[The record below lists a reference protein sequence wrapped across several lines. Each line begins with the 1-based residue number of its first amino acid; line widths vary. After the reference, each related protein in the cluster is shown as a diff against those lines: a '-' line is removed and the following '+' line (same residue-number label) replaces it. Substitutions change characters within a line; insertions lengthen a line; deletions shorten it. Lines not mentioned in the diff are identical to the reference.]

1 MLKKEIEFEIDQT
14 SLATI
19 SNTIIQANWEDME
32 EALVEMIKPYKGL
45 VVDRKS
51 ISSAKED
58 RAKINKTIK
67 KIEDCRKTIKK
78 LASAPIKSFEE
89 KCNKLVAICKEGE
102 ENIGRQIKALEE
114 EEREAKIDALKEY
127 FENATK
133 EYPEYIC
140 FNDIVKPEWSTK
152 AFSIEKAHLE
162 IDLAIKQSD
171 IDVQTI
177 MAINKKW
184 TPYLLNEYKET
195 HDLRKVLAINNKYC
209 QIEAEQEKQMQE
221 YRKEKEQHKEPI
233 GKNKPKVV
241 PEAVEIRHEYVEE
254 QVAEKLTVTFTVTA
268 TERGLNALQAFMD
281 ERGIMWEVAH

>member
-1 MLKKEIEFEIDQT
+1 MNKEIEFNIDEHALTVLQTTELTANFAEIKAWLKEHLNPFT
-14 SLATI
+14 TMI
-19 SNTIIQANWEDME
+19 VTED
-32 EALVEMIKPYKGL
+32 AIKE
-45 VVDRKS
+45 
-51 ISSAKED
+51 AKEYRARCNKVLKAIDD
-58 RAKINKTIK
+58 R
-67 KIEDCRKTIKK
+67 RKLVKK
-78 LASAPIKSFEE
+78 LASKNIIDFEE
-89 KCNKLVAICKEGE
+89 KCKELTGLCKEAS

-184 TPYLLNEYKET
+184 TPYLLNEYKES

-221 YRKEKEQHKEPI
+221 YKEEKEQHKEPI

>member
-1 MLKKEIEFEIDQT
+1 MNKEIEFNIDEHALTVLQTTELTANFAEIKAWLKEHLNPFT
-14 SLATI
+14 TMI
-19 SNTIIQANWEDME
+19 VTED
-32 EALVEMIKPYKGL
+32 AIKE
-45 VVDRKS
+45 
-51 ISSAKED
+51 AKEYRARCNKVLKAIDD
-58 RAKINKTIK
+58 R
-67 KIEDCRKTIKK
+67 RKLVKK
-78 LASAPIKSFEE
+78 LASKNIIDFEE
-89 KCNKLVAICKEGE
+89 KCKELTDLCKEAS

-221 YRKEKEQHKEPI
+221 YKEEKEQHKEPI

-241 PEAVEIRHEYVEE
+241 PESVEIRHEYVEE